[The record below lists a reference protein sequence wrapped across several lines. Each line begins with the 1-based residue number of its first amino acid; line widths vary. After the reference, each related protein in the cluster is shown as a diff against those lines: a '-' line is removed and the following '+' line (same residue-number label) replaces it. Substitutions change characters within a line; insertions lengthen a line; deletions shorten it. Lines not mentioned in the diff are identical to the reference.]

1 MVNGVTANENV
12 RGQPTTFNMYI
23 EDAIQ
28 ETVVATEGVSA
39 EYGRFSG
46 GLVNII
52 TKSGSNSF
60 HGSFRDTLNN
70 DDWRALVEGNGNFA
84 PLAAGQTTPP
94 CNFVTGIGGTQ
105 IPDPNCFAGDTKAD
119 KVVPTYEYVLGGPIV
134 RNRLTFFTAG
144 RFQNQEAAR
153 NTVNPVNF
161 PYVFEDQRKRYEI
174 KLTGSVTSNHR
185 FEGSYQKE
193 AATQVNHTFSTTT
206 SMDSASLYTRETP
219 LDAYQV
225 SYNGILSN
233 QLFVEARFSARKF
246 SFIGSGAQTTDLI
259 DGTLLLDGARGNLR
273 YWSPTLCGVCGRGR
287 EDRDNDNEY
296 VKATYFKST
305 KGVGTH
311 TVVFGFDSFNDKRFV
326 DAHQSGSDYRI
337 IGTTSIVRTADAN
350 CGTSPGCI
358 FPQFLP
364 GSTTFQFDPIAVG
377 SLGTN
382 FRTNALFINDN
393 LRWNDNLTFNLG
405 LRWDKNNGKDSA
417 GTVVARDS
425 KLAPRIGVVWD
436 PKGDGNWVVSASYG
450 VYTAALA
457 NAIADS
463 ASAAGNGATL
473 QWTYTGPAIN
483 PDLNAPTS
491 SLVAPPAAIQQVFN
505 WCARDARGFCTAASP
520 VSSTVPGVSVRIG
533 DNLKSPS
540 VNAYAFGVSRQIGS
554 RGVVRADYSFR
565 DYQDFYSRR
574 IDRAT
579 GIVVDEFGNR
589 SDLAIVENTS
599 DLKRR
604 YSGVTISANYR
615 VTSGTTFGGNYTLSR
630 LWGNLEGENVGSGP
644 VPADL
649 FQYPEYRQA
658 SWYAPEGDLAQDQ
671 RHRSSLWINYTVPK
685 INNLVLSLLQTLAS
699 GLPYGVGG
707 GNPTG
712 QIGFASTASVDARPY
727 VPDQG
732 YVTPQGGAREN
743 YYYTARDAFR
753 TEMSRRTDFAANYTH
768 PFGSGAQ
775 KIEAFVQAQIINLFN
790 HQDLCGCGGTVFVN
804 GGGVA
809 LNTLGSGVLAPTNST
824 LARFNPFTET
834 PVQGVNWNYNANF
847 GTPLNRFAFTS
858 PRVFRLSFG
867 VRF

>member
-12 RGQPTTFNMYI
+12 RGQPTSFNMYI

-28 ETVVATEGVSA
+28 ETIVATEGVSA

-105 IPDPNCFAGDTKAD
+105 IRDPNCFAGDTKAD

-144 RFQNQEAAR
+144 RFQNLETAR

-174 KLTGSVTSNHR
+174 KLTGSATSKHR

-193 AATQVNHTFSTTT
+193 AATQVNNTFSTTT
-206 SMDSASLYTRETP
+206 SMDPASLYTRETP

-246 SFIGSGAQTTDLI
+246 SFVGSGAQTTDLI

-425 KLAPRIGVVWD
+425 KLSPRIGVVWD

-457 NAIADS
+457 NSIADS

-574 IDRAT
+574 IDRTT

-604 YSGVTISANYR
+604 YSGVTISGNYR

-649 FQYPEYRQA
+649 FQYPSTGKRPGTHPKGTWLRINGIVRRCGSTTRSRRSTTWCSAFCKRWPAVCRTGSAAAIRPARLVLRRPPRSMPGPTSLTKATSRRKVARGRTTTTRRATRSGQKCPAARISRQTTRTR
-658 SWYAPEGDLAQDQ
+658 SGLERKRSKRSS
-671 RHRSSLWINYTVPK
+671 RHRSSTCSTTRIC
-685 INNLVLSLLQTLAS
+685 AAA
-699 GLPYGVGG
+699 VGR
-707 GNPTG
+707 
-712 QIGFASTASVDARPY
+712 SS
-727 VPDQG
+727 
-732 YVTPQGGAREN
+732 
-743 YYYTARDAFR
+743 
-753 TEMSRRTDFAANYTH
+753 
-768 PFGSGAQ
+768 
-775 KIEAFVQAQIINLFN
+775 
-790 HQDLCGCGGTVFVN
+790 
-804 GGGVA
+804 
-809 LNTLGSGVLAPTNST
+809 
-824 LARFNPFTET
+824 
-834 PVQGVNWNYNANF
+834 
-847 GTPLNRFAFTS
+847 
-858 PRVFRLSFG
+858 
-867 VRF
+867 

>member
-1 MVNGVTANENV
+1 M
-12 RGQPTTFNMYI
+12 
-23 EDAIQ
+23 
-28 ETVVATEGVSA
+28 
-39 EYGRFSG
+39 
-46 GLVNII
+46 
-52 TKSGSNSF
+52 
-60 HGSFRDTLNN
+60 
-70 DDWRALVEGNGNFA
+70 
-84 PLAAGQTTPP
+84 
-94 CNFVTGIGGTQ
+94 
-105 IPDPNCFAGDTKAD
+105 
-119 KVVPTYEYVLGGPIV
+119 PTYEYVLGGPIV
-134 RNRLTFFTAG
+134 RDRLTFFTAG

-174 KLTGSVTSNHR
+174 KLTGSATSKHR

-193 AATQVNHTFSTTT
+193 AATQVNNTFSTTT
-206 SMDSASLYTRETP
+206 SMDPASLYTRETP

-246 SFIGSGAQTTDLI
+246 SFVGSGAQTTDLI

-425 KLAPRIGVVWD
+425 KLSPRIGVVWD

-491 SLVAPPAAIQQVFN
+491 SLVAPPAAIQQVLQLV
-505 WCARDARGFCTAASP
+505 CA
-520 VSSTVPGVSVRIG
+520 
-533 DNLKSPS
+533 
-540 VNAYAFGVSRQIGS
+540 
-554 RGVVRADYSFR
+554 
-565 DYQDFYSRR
+565 
-574 IDRAT
+574 
-579 GIVVDEFGNR
+579 
-589 SDLAIVENTS
+589 
-599 DLKRR
+599 
-604 YSGVTISANYR
+604 
-615 VTSGTTFGGNYTLSR
+615 
-630 LWGNLEGENVGSGP
+630 
-644 VPADL
+644 
-649 FQYPEYRQA
+649 
-658 SWYAPEGDLAQDQ
+658 
-671 RHRSSLWINYTVPK
+671 
-685 INNLVLSLLQTLAS
+685 
-699 GLPYGVGG
+699 
-707 GNPTG
+707 
-712 QIGFASTASVDARPY
+712 
-727 VPDQG
+727 
-732 YVTPQGGAREN
+732 
-743 YYYTARDAFR
+743 
-753 TEMSRRTDFAANYTH
+753 
-768 PFGSGAQ
+768 
-775 KIEAFVQAQIINLFN
+775 
-790 HQDLCGCGGTVFVN
+790 
-804 GGGVA
+804 
-809 LNTLGSGVLAPTNST
+809 
-824 LARFNPFTET
+824 
-834 PVQGVNWNYNANF
+834 
-847 GTPLNRFAFTS
+847 
-858 PRVFRLSFG
+858 
-867 VRF
+867 

>member
-1 MVNGVTANENV
+1 M
-12 RGQPTTFNMYI
+12 
-23 EDAIQ
+23 
-28 ETVVATEGVSA
+28 
-39 EYGRFSG
+39 
-46 GLVNII
+46 
-52 TKSGSNSF
+52 
-60 HGSFRDTLNN
+60 
-70 DDWRALVEGNGNFA
+70 
-84 PLAAGQTTPP
+84 
-94 CNFVTGIGGTQ
+94 
-105 IPDPNCFAGDTKAD
+105 
-119 KVVPTYEYVLGGPIV
+119 
-134 RNRLTFFTAG
+134 
-144 RFQNQEAAR
+144 
-153 NTVNPVNF
+153 
-161 PYVFEDQRKRYEI
+161 
-174 KLTGSVTSNHR
+174 
-185 FEGSYQKE
+185 
-193 AATQVNHTFSTTT
+193 
-206 SMDSASLYTRETP
+206 
-219 LDAYQV
+219 
-225 SYNGILSN
+225 
-233 QLFVEARFSARKF
+233 
-246 SFIGSGAQTTDLI
+246 
-259 DGTLLLDGARGNLR
+259 
-273 YWSPTLCGVCGRGR
+273 
-287 EDRDNDNEY
+287 
-296 VKATYFKST
+296 
-305 KGVGTH
+305 
-311 TVVFGFDSFNDKRFV
+311 
-326 DAHQSGSDYRI
+326 
-337 IGTTSIVRTADAN
+337 
-350 CGTSPGCI
+350 
-358 FPQFLP
+358 
-364 GSTTFQFDPIAVG
+364 
-377 SLGTN
+377 
-382 FRTNALFINDN
+382 
-393 LRWNDNLTFNLG
+393 
-405 LRWDKNNGKDSA
+405 
-417 GTVVARDS
+417 
-425 KLAPRIGVVWD
+425 VWD

-604 YSGVTISANYR
+604 YSGATISANYR

-712 QIGFASTASVDARPY
+712 QIGFASTASVNARPY

-824 LARFNPFTET
+824 LARFNPFTKRRCKVST
-834 PVQGVNWNYNANF
+834 GI
-847 GTPLNRFAFTS
+847 TTRTS
-858 PRVFRLSFG
+858 GRR
-867 VRF
+867 